1 MVTISDYVAMRL
13 CESNDA
19 VIARDMAA
27 SWGGMIWKSEISAG
41 KSWRHLAWSFPVC
54 PGFFLATAS

>member
-27 SWGGMIWKSEISAG
+27 SWGGYDLEIG
-41 KSWRHLAWSFPVC
+41 DFCRKSWRHLAWSFPVC